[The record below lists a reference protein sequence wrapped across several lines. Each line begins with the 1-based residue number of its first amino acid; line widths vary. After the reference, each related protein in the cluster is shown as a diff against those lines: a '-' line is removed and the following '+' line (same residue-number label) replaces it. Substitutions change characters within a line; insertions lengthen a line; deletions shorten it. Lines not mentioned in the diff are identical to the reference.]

1 MSLINASTKK
11 NMQDDTV
18 TAEHLGPVFLPI
30 SLVRDSDNL
39 HERRQN
45 APLYANIPSNLSN
58 CC

>member
-1 MSLINASTKK
+1 
-11 NMQDDTV
+11 MQDDTV

-45 APLYANIPSNLSN
+45 APLYANIPSDLSN